1 MAAEFSVSETVAIVV
16 GTGVAVS
23 IAVVSWLLGW
33 RSARAQYQE
42 LKYELTLLTWRVRA
56 LDLGIEEDRDV
67 AGKLMSVQ
75 FVGLAGNQPVLTGE
89 L

>member
-1 MAAEFSVSETVAIVV
+1 
-16 GTGVAVS
+16 
-23 IAVVSWLLGW
+23 
-33 RSARAQYQE
+33 

-56 LDLGIEEDRDV
+56 LDLSIEEDRDV